1 MSGSAPP
8 DGGRELGDGR
18 DPVAAGTPAVSWLHR
33 MSPVPKIAWLIAIV
47 CVAFATFHPLPLLM
61 AAGVWLVLGLSAG
74 LARPVATGLLVLV
87 PLAASI
93 VVVQATAPG
102 ICGACTPAATLGPL
116 TIHQEGL
123 ARALSLISRVLAM
136 ELAAVVVFAAT
147 RPSDLIAALVRLRV
161 PYVLA
166 FMLAMML
173 ELVPVVRREVDLV
186 LTAQRARG
194 MRRTGFAAL
203 IPSFVPVFVGT
214 LGRMQLLAISL
225 ESRGF
230 GASGTRTSYRRIS
243 FGTRDR
249 VLTLTALV
257 AGPAGVLAGLTV
269 WGADRVPTPAVPAG
283 LAVVV
288 VAAGGVAFTAVV
300 LTGVRAI
307 SRL

>member
-1 MSGSAPP
+1 MM
-8 DGGRELGDGR
+8 DGR
-18 DPVAAGTPAVSWLHR
+18 RRRAAEDVSLSWLDR
-33 MSPVPKIAWLIAIV
+33 MSPVPKLAWLIAT
-47 CVAFATFHPLPLLM
+47 VAVGFTTFHPLPLL
-61 AAGVWLVLGLSAG
+61 AVAGTWLVLGLSAG
-74 LARPVATGLLVLV
+74 LARPIAGGLLLLV

-136 ELAAVVVFAAT
+136 ELAAIAVFAST
-147 RPSDLIAALVRLRV
+147 RSPDLVAALVRLRV

-173 ELVPVVRREVDLV
+173 ELVPIVRREVGVV
-186 LTAQRARG
+186 LAAQRARA
-194 MRRTGFAAL
+194 MRRTGFGAL

-214 LGRMQLLAISL
+214 FGRMQLLAISL

-230 GASGTRTSYRRIS
+230 GVGGARTSYRRIA
-243 FGTRDR
+243 FGPRDR
-249 VLTLTALV
+249 LLALAAAV
-257 AGPAGVLAGLTV
+257 AGPAGVIGGLTI
-269 WGADRVPTPAVPAG
+269 WGADQVPTPGVPAG
-283 LAVVV
+283 LAVAV
-288 VAAGGVAFTAVV
+288 VAISGVAFAGVV
-300 LTGVRAI
+300 LAGMRAI